1 MPASYLDAY
10 VGNNFYHFHRQP
22 LQRAR
27 RSGPLGPSRLYR
39 AVPNTTLYYPPDNS
53 FVGNWSNN
61 GKSAYLSRDGIIDR
75 MQPVFGY
82 FSGGGWAFGQI
93 ESGKINGVEYR
104 ISPTAYS
111 EYVLATTIS
120 PVITL
125 RYYPVIRNETTNEKM
140 FDYTAP
146 YIERQLVV
154 GVDLPFF
161 ADLAP
166 ADWPAW
172 FHDQEMTRIL
182 DDQTM
187 NPTQKSAAWHA
198 NNQWLSNTIIS
209 YNFDSDYAHI
219 GTLNIS
225 TSEKQKM
232 LSLVAYQEAY
242 VRTITGGVL
251 TLLYPPDPYS
261 VAQSRTPIL
270 EQLKAEIQ
278 IVADARGLDFD
289 EVFDIAEEEY
299 LTNSVP
305 AFAAGWIGEYFGSQL
320 GNYLIGPT
328 DNFGEL
334 LGASFLNSVGADV
347 GRFLAAGIASGQPL
361 LGLGEA
367 VEEVAAAF
375 GSEFE
380 LRLADAAV
388 GAISSFLTLELGE
401 ALGLDGFGAELFST
415 LSGSVISHVVDAAF
429 QPGANLFQD
438 FITGRI
444 FETPVYTELPGILGS
459 ALAAFLGAK
468 LGSLV
473 VAPQTQAGVVLSGL
487 GSAAGSWYFGT
498 QVGAIVGPIGAF
510 VGAFVGFVLGA
521 LFGNMFGRRKP
532 RVPTADAD
540 VILQLPNATYA
551 LGTEQQA
558 NNGNL
563 NLVRSMATGARDT
576 LNGIIELVTRGDDR
590 AKVANTWSP
599 TQVYGHTGQQLW
611 VKLGGPQASKTNVN
625 SADEAVDK
633 GVLWALPATQIIGGD
648 LFMKRAIYNQVRHPG
663 QAVSVAVL
671 AGDLQT
677 AEDFAFY
684 VHSRDIIDQAIADP
698 YNSLSPTQRSFYNT
712 HQTFMTRALAKDSIP
727 LAGADLTFYNANKTM
742 VDSIIDDLQLTQFA
756 AAWIVTLQ
764 RAAELELYRS
774 APSDFYGGA
783 KGFVDSL
790 GVTMLGQHVDY
801 ESVNF
806 RMEGNDLI
814 VRYAPEGTSPHA
826 NLVPD
831 GEVPA
836 QSLVSWWDNGANV
849 PFHEAIE
856 TVDGQRT
863 LVVSKSQTY
872 FSDGNG
878 AYAGSL
884 ALRNGDRSDGWFSVT
899 AGERVGF
906 AIEAKTLQGATHAN
920 AALAFWDANG
930 NFLSH
935 QAWTTAG
942 ISSWARLT
950 GVVNAPTGAAFAT
963 VEVWVR
969 NSSGATG
976 AQKVALRNTQLHRL
990 PSGASVP
997 AWDEAPYETFLESN
1011 FFADAGYTN
1020 WAGQNTALN
1029 DYANFSSST
1038 SGVTLDDWRQEW
1050 TEHYEWFSD
1059 GSGGGYWLFMGY
1071 IATDITGGDDIFI
1084 GGSGNDTLY
1093 GRAGHDWLDG
1103 GAGADTLH
1111 GGADNDVL
1119 LGRDGND
1126 ILNGDAGDD
1135 VLLGGAGN
1143 DTLNGG
1149 DGDDIID
1156 GGTGT
1161 DTANGGNGD
1170 DTFIATYSA
1179 MSITGGAGS
1188 DTISYRTLRVAG
1200 TWAQTGFFEPERP
1213 GVYFNLNSG
1222 LRKGA
1227 AANETY
1233 SQIENLEGTQFQ
1245 DFLAGDA
1252 AANTLRGLGDDDRL
1266 YGYDGNDILEG
1277 GAGAD
1282 ELVGGNGWDTASYEH
1297 SSWAVW
1303 IDMTAGEYLGG
1314 DAEGDTFNSIEYITG
1329 SKHADTLKGNTG
1341 YNVIKG
1347 LAGDD
1352 WIIATIGGDL
1362 YEGGEGFDTLDFAD
1376 FTASGVTIT
1385 STAFS
1390 GTGLTGTHTGM
1401 EHFVGSNQNDSITG
1415 GSGDDWIQGGTG
1427 NDTLN
1432 GGAGS
1437 DTYIFNAGD
1446 GSDTITDTKA
1456 NNNMLLFGEGLTWT
1470 NFWFGTST
1478 HLTMT
1483 LGGGD
1488 QVVVNNNF
1496 ADPGNNV
1503 LKFIDM
1509 GGAGAIDISEINWA
1523 AGGTNNGET
1532 VTGQSWGRDWLA
1544 GYGGNDTIRGTTY
1557 MGSEQNG
1564 NVFMGGLGDDYIVAS
1579 MGDDQ
1584 YVFERGH
1591 GRDSIYDSGGV
1602 DTIIFGPTVAAEDV
1616 IYGID
1621 GIDLIIAIRDL
1632 NNPEWTALQ
1641 VWNNNGDAIRVLNGG
1656 AAIYTWQGGTSGGGG
1671 YYSGPTYTTIEHI
1684 IAGGVSIDLMK
1695 LDIPWATSYGA
1706 GPYYPV
1712 VFDLGGD
1719 GLDLI
1724 SVEHS
1729 EVVIKGDDPN
1739 APMMRVGWVD
1749 GQDGILAIDR
1759 NGDGEISRMSE
1770 ISFRDEVEGAKTDME
1785 GLVAFDSNEDG
1796 VLDARDERWGELKLW
1811 RDVNQNGVGKGK
1823 EVMSLEEA
1831 GIVAIELKLSPTGF
1845 TTKDGVDNV
1854 ALNTAVFHWANG
1866 KTGTVHDVA
1875 LASQLAHIE
1884 GPISGKWRPEWSAQP
1899 KDGDL
1904 GRAKAP
1910 DGKSDPVL
1918 VSARGLEYAPEQ
1930 NLGFARD
1937 DKDDGKADLPP
1948 ITSKRGTA
1956 EDLEKELA
1964 ARAEGKG
1971 SPASAGSVAPIVID
1985 LDGDGVELI
1994 APEDSPVMF
2003 DLNQDGWL
2011 DQLGWVGPKD
2021 GILALDRDGDNR
2033 ISLLNEISF
2042 LGDKPGAT
2050 TDLEGL
2056 AAFDSDG
2063 DGALT
2068 AADEQWSDFRVWRD
2082 ANQDGRSSSNELLT
2096 LDEAGVTVI
2105 GLSAKS
2111 GGQTTGAIR
2120 TLPYAIEL
2128 LAEGAGEYRPLPVNG
2143 EIAPL
2148 SLDTTSLSVDAPS
2161 LMRGMLMP
2169 DFVEWRESFLGFEI
2183 AKVHLDALELPG
2195 GGTLATATASA
2206 SDPGL
2211 PNAVLGET
2219 TVRFADGRTVTG
2231 FDVALGSISGIEL
2244 AIRASQ
2250 FDPSSLFT
2258 TPDPYAPNPS
2268 FSPWAFDAD
2277 IRRMLMGIG
2286 NGDIASI
2293 GNTGPDGVPGAL
2305 QMNGPQDYGFGG
2317 EAVSGQP
2324 LELASSSDIGTGQ
2337 YGDMTLEQLA
2347 APVSPATDEVM
2358 AEPVGQAADPQLRR
2372 WWSQFSYEPLPGS
2385 GGRSNAL
2392 AQLMGLMDASQ
2403 TIAQDGLLSR
2413 GDDRVIPADPDL
2425 ARNAA
2430 QLRDAMAAF
2439 GDKRSGADWK
2449 RTPDAQDAARQTLV
2463 PSLWKRRTTENH
2475 ERNTAVAF

>member
-1 MPASYLDAY
+1 MPGPYKIY
-10 VGNNFYHFHRQP
+10 VGELRIIPGTRLAAHRIIEIRDSSGAVYRQINGLANGGTSGGQPIGWPWQP
-22 LQRAR
+22 LNVYIDNHAFLEMDQGSEIALPNLVGGGNTFNQSEIDKFLLAAADVKAQIDAMDIAYPISGLGVNSNSVWTTVLLAWGYDSVILPDGSIFVPGLGISILSEDTLNDIRSAHGIAAP
-27 RSGPLGPSRLYR
+27 SGPPPNYAQIGHILGSTIGQHL
-39 AVPNTTLYYPPDNS
+39 
-53 FVGNWSNN
+53 
-61 GKSAYLSRDGIIDR
+61 
-75 MQPVFGY
+75 
-82 FSGGGWAFGQI
+82 GGHNVSSSI
-93 ESGKINGVEYR
+93 
-104 ISPTAYS
+104 
-111 EYVLATTIS
+111 VLGA
-120 PVITL
+120 
-125 RYYPVIRNETTNEKM
+125 
-140 FDYTAP
+140 
-146 YIERQLVV
+146 
-154 GVDLPFF
+154 
-161 ADLAP
+161 
-166 ADWPAW
+166 
-172 FHDQEMTRIL
+172 
-182 DDQTM
+182 
-187 NPTQKSAAWHA
+187 
-198 NNQWLSNTIIS
+198 
-209 YNFDSDYAHI
+209 
-219 GTLNIS
+219 
-225 TSEKQKM
+225 
-232 LSLVAYQEAY
+232 
-242 VRTITGGVL
+242 
-251 TLLYPPDPYS
+251 
-261 VAQSRTPIL
+261 
-270 EQLKAEIQ
+270 
-278 IVADARGLDFD
+278 
-289 EVFDIAEEEY
+289 
-299 LTNSVP
+299 
-305 AFAAGWIGEYFGSQL
+305 
-320 GNYLIGPT
+320 
-328 DNFGEL
+328 L
-334 LGASFLNSVGADV
+334 LGATAMN
-347 GRFLAAGIASGQPL
+347 IGQ
-361 LGLGEA
+361 A
-367 VEEVAAAF
+367 IEVAINGGDYHLYNGAKQSAASSEDVWADF
-375 GSEFE
+375 GPEMGLIATS
-380 LRLADAAV
+380 AV
-388 GAISSFLTLELGE
+388 IGTVSSYLSLELGE
-401 ALGLDGFGAELFST
+401 ALGIEGFGAELFSQGV
-415 LSGSVISHVVDAAF
+415 GSVLGHVLTNALATNVPTFA
-429 QPGANLFQD
+429 
-438 FITGRI
+438 
-444 FETPVYTELPGILGS
+444 GILSEEAIKAARLDLFSGWEG
-459 ALAAFLGAK
+459 ALQSSLVSFFATK
-468 LGSLV
+468 LGSMV
-473 VAPQTQAGVVLSGL
+473 VQPQTQAAVVLSSLGAGL
-487 GSAAGSWYFGT
+487 GALGST
-498 QVGAIVGPIGAF
+498 GAF
-510 VGAFVGFVLGA
+510 VYGGYLVNAVGTFASSINIGFNFSFVHGILSGIPGAGIFLGFILGAFLG
-521 LFGNMFGRRKP
+521 NIFGRKKP
-532 RVPTADAD
+532 RIPTADAD
-540 VILQLPNATYA
+540 VVLQIPNAKYA

-563 NLVRSMATGARDT
+563 SLVRSMATSARDT
-576 LNGIIELVTRGDDR
+576 LNSIVELVTRGDDR
-590 AKVANTWSP
+590 AVVSNTWSP
-599 TQVYGHTGQQLW
+599 TQVYGHTGGQLW
-611 VKLGGPQASKTNVN
+611 VKLGGPSASKTNVN

-633 GVLWALPATQIIGGD
+633 GVLWALPATQIVGGD
-648 LFMKRAIYNQVRHPG
+648 LFLKRAIYNQVRNPG
-663 QAVSVAVL
+663 QAESVATL
-671 AGDLQT
+671 YGDLQI
-677 AEDFAFY
+677 AEDYGFY
-684 VHSRDIIDQAIADP
+684 LLHQSAIDAEIAEP
-698 YNSLSPTQRSFYNT
+698 YLSLSSGQKTFYGANKA
-712 HQTFMTRALAKDSIP
+712 FMTRAMAKDSVP

-756 AAWIVTLQ
+756 AGWIITLQ
-764 RAAELELYRS
+764 RAAELELNRS

-783 KGFVDSL
+783 KGFIDSIGL
-790 GVTMLGQHVDY
+790 TLHGQHVDY
-801 ESVNF
+801 ESVSF
-806 RMEGNDLI
+806 EM
-814 VRYAPEGTSPHA
+814 
-826 NLVPD
+826 D
-831 GEVPA
+831 GA
-836 QSLVSWWDNGANV
+836 D
-849 PFHEAIE
+849 
-856 TVDGQRT
+856 
-863 LVVSKSQTY
+863 LVVTY
-872 FSDGNG
+872 TPVENS
-878 AYAGSL
+878 
-884 ALRNGDRSDGWFSVT
+884 T
-899 AGERVGF
+899 AEEFVER
-906 AIEAKTLQGATHAN
+906 
-920 AALAFWDANG
+920 
-930 NFLSH
+930 
-935 QAWTTAG
+935 
-942 ISSWARLT
+942 
-950 GVVNAPTGAAFAT
+950 
-963 VEVWVR
+963 
-969 NSSGATG
+969 
-976 AQKVALRNTQLHRL
+976 
-990 PSGASVP
+990 
-997 AWDEAPYETFLESN
+997 N

-2475 ERNTAVAF
+2475 ERNTAISM